1 MKIDDALS
9 DTWTL
14 IRRSN
19 KYIDETVPW
28 VLAKEPD
35 QKERLNTI
43 LYNLLEVMRIIAIL
57 VSPVIPVGA
66 AGMWKQLGLKNFDK
80 VQLQDAQIWGGYPAG
95 TRIDKGDALFPRYD
109 VSEEVA
115 EAKPEANAVELV
127 PAAKEPF
134 KSEIS
139 IDQFSETDLRVG
151 TILECEKV
159 PKTTKLMRLQID
171 LGSERRQIISGIA
184 QYYKPED
191 LIGHQVIIVANLKP
205 AKLCG
210 IESYGMLLAASDGN
224 DNLQVVFVD
233 GMAPG
238 SRVR

>member
-1 MKIDDALS
+1 
-9 DTWTL
+9 
-14 IRRSN
+14 
-19 KYIDETVPW
+19 
-28 VLAKEPD
+28 
-35 QKERLNTI
+35 
-43 LYNLLEVMRIIAIL
+43 
-57 VSPVIPVGA
+57 
-66 AGMWKQLGLKNFDK
+66 
-80 VQLQDAQIWGGYPAG
+80 
-95 TRIDKGDALFPRYD
+95 
-109 VSEEVA
+109 
-115 EAKPEANAVELV
+115 
-127 PAAKEPF
+127 
-134 KSEIS
+134 
-139 IDQFSETDLRVG
+139 
-151 TILECEKV
+151 
-159 PKTTKLMRLQID
+159 MRLQID